1 MPNEY
6 DDLREMV
13 MFLDRRIVVPDQ
25 KIGDLDE
32 WAAGRGFP
40 ELARLL
46 GDAKQQVALAT
57 SGMNVDTEVSAGP
70 DADMADAGD
79 EADQYPLTLVP
90 GPPTPAA
97 QLLPGSPSEA
107 TPPSDQ
113 SPPAQPPLEERTNV
127 GTEGSAGSDTDMADV
142 DAAYT
147 DPAPGAAD
155 HGGGQNDDSKFVP
168 EIGKLF
174 VWKDW
179 IGEVVGDVKCLPEPN
194 RALRN
199 VQWYREDSD
208 GVTIEP
214 KPKNQAFK
222 GGGDAVRGW
231 EYIVDEEAQDLRNQI
246 DAARAAQARPPRS
259 TALHTPP
266 VSPVPPRPL
275 FFCPPTLPLL
285 SVSCPPSTSTLTSPA
300 SHVPGRWGA
309 GR

>member
-1 MPNEY
+1 
-6 DDLREMV
+6 
-13 MFLDRRIVVPDQ
+13 
-25 KIGDLDE
+25 
-32 WAAGRGFP
+32 
-40 ELARLL
+40 
-46 GDAKQQVALAT
+46 
-57 SGMNVDTEVSAGP
+57 
-70 DADMADAGD
+70 MADAGD

-174 VWKDW
+174 VWKEW
-179 IGEVVGDVKCLPEPN
+179 IGEVVGDAEGLPEPN

-266 VSPVPPRPL
+266 SLPSLRDLSSSALPRSLYSLSLARHPP
-275 FFCPPTLPLL
+275 
-285 SVSCPPSTSTLTSPA
+285 PPSPLQPPMYQGGGAQDGSSSDTTFTRSGRIAGNGRGSPSGSNGGRA
-300 SHVPGRWGA
+300 GKGRGGKTAKTKPGAAVKAHA
-309 GR
+309 GVHLPHCD